1 MNGTDPGTDRP
12 GADRPARIDA
22 RTAARLATLAAAAFV
37 YVTFEVFPVGLL
49 QDMAD
54 DLGVPAGR
62 IGLLL
67 SGYAVVAAVVTMPTV
82 ALAARVSRRTA
93 LLVCL
98 LVLLAAELM
107 AALAHDYPTMV
118 ASRVAAALTHG
129 VLWSLIAPEAAGLVP
144 RERVGTATA
153 AVFGGATLA
162 SIVGSPGTTLIGQ
175 LIGWRATALL
185 LALATAAV
193 TGALAWALRRRP
205 EGGPAEAPART
216 GEGVRMDRRAV
227 LTLCGVALVLV
238 TAHFLSYTYF
248 SVLVAGITGSAGS
261 VVTLLTVFGLAGAAG
276 TFLVGR
282 HNDTAPR
289 RTATATMTAF
299 TAGVGLLLLGS
310 VPLPGAVAA
319 AVATVAVAL
328 WGGAFAAAGPV
339 FQTGIMRLAGDD
351 ADRASSI
358 YVTGF
363 QIGIASGSALGAALL
378 DGSPAWLP
386 AVSTALATAVL
397 LAVTLR
403 RPIPEANPAGAP
415 EAVEQQRGPS
425 ERRNGPRS
433 TASAGGC
440 QLLPGHRPGGV
451 SGVHPRGDAQ
461 GRRG

>member
-1 MNGTDPGTDRP
+1 MTGTELRADGPARTDAR
-12 GADRPARIDA
+12 ADARTDARIDP

-54 DLGVPAGR
+54 DLRVPAGR

-107 AALAHDYPTMV
+107 AAFAHDYPTMV

-129 VLWSLIAPEAAGLVP
+129 VLWSLIAPAAAALVP

-162 SIVGSPGTTLIGQ
+162 SIVGSPGTTLVGQ

-185 LALATAAV
+185 LALATAVV
-193 TGALAWALRRRP
+193 TGTLACALRRRP
-205 EGGPAEAPART
+205 DGAPTDAPAREET
-216 GEGVRMDRRAV
+216 AAAGRVGMDRRAV

-248 SVLVAGITGSAGS
+248 SVLVGGVTGSAGS
-261 VVTLLTVFGLAGAAG
+261 VVILLTVFGLAGAAG

-289 RTATATMTAF
+289 RTATVTTAAF
-299 TAGVGLLLLGS
+299 VAGVGLLLLAS
-310 VPLPGAVAA
+310 APLPGT
-319 AVATVAVAL
+319 VATGLAAVAVAL

-339 FQTGIMRLAGDD
+339 FQTGIMHLAGDD

-397 LAVTLR
+397 LAVVLR
-403 RPIPEANPAGAP
+403 RPIPEAAG
-415 EAVEQQRGPS
+415 R
-425 ERRNGPRS
+425 
-433 TASAGGC
+433 
-440 QLLPGHRPGGV
+440 
-451 SGVHPRGDAQ
+451 
-461 GRRG
+461 